1 MITLYLFVGGPEDG
15 RTGWYEDEPMI
26 IKTIEMLRND
36 TRKAMRDCRAVKEHI
51 YKRCCVSCMGMD
63 YFYYLHESI
72 QERDAFGYFLK
83 GYRPFPAPCTEI
95 GKEAP
100 VEPWQPFPK
109 A

>member
-1 MITLYLFVGGPEDG
+1 MNTLYLFVGGPEDG
-15 RTGWYEDEPMI
+15 RTEWYDDEPMI
-26 IKTIEMLRND
+26 IKTIERRYRN
-36 TRKAMRDCRAVKEHI
+36 VKEHI

-83 GYRPFPAPCTEI
+83 NYRPLPA
-95 GKEAP
+95 KSP
-100 VEPWQPFPK
+100 VFQSLCMAEPWQPFPK